1 MGAGHRP
8 HGPKCLAP
16 HPWSNVADTLKAT
29 SPWSTNTQGLGST
42 NTPVQE
48 GAQTPL
54 LCCLSA
60 VGWFPLAGFSAC
72 SPAPLAC
79 LPSPVVLRVGLV
91 VGVLGPGRSFWFAWG
106 ACLLA
111 WGLGC
116 SCCSARGFV
125 CCLRA
130 GFVRPHPW
138 PVPRNWWAVPLLVRR
153 FQLTVWVRGVEYV

>member
-42 NTPVQE
+42 NTPGQE

-111 WGLGC
+111 WGLG
-116 SCCSARGFV
+116 G
-125 CCLRA
+125 
-130 GFVRPHPW
+130 GVR
-138 PVPRNWWAVPLLVRR
+138 VVLLVGSFAVCVLGSFARTPGLCPGTGG
-153 FQLTVWVRGVEYV
+153 QCPSLCAGSS